1 MAKTKPC
8 EANYELNLLKGEG
21 LRQEGLEGKRLTGEV
36 RCMNVLCNHT
46 WLLLGI

>member
-8 EANYELNLLKGEG
+8 EANYELNLL
-21 LRQEGLEGKRLTGEV
+21 RQEGLEEKRLTGEV